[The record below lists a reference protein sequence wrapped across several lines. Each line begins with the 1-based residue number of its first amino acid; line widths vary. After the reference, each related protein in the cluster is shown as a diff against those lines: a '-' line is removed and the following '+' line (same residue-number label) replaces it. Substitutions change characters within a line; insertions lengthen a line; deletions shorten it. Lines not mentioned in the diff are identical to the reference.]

1 MNRPAQWYVTS
12 LQDRPTLI
20 TLIYLLASY
29 STLVYAGQHQSY
41 VLPMMVV
48 IALAYAGQHW
58 PYAIT
63 SLLYFTGQ
71 R

>member
-1 MNRPAQWYVTS
+1 MNQPVQWYMTG
-12 LQDRPTLI
+12 LQDWPTLI

-48 IALAYAGQHW
+48 IALAYVSQHW
-58 PYAIT
+58 PYTIT
-63 SLLYFTGQ
+63 SLLYFT
-71 R
+71 